1 MVNEGKYTIHG
12 SHGADLGWN
21 TDRTRVGH
29 VQSWPHPRP
38 LGAYITAVSHRIWGT
53 ALFLIARK
61 SVWEVKRCSRYIC
74 SNLRPKNSSV
84 SKWNG
89 AIRQIFGV
97 LCCFWSGNF
106 PEKKRKPHKNLT
118 IQQVSFVGLRLE
130 SWHEATSF
138 IFIPGRMICVE
149 IFRFRF
155 WFAFGTWAWANWSKN
170 PMKSW
175 MKGTFLRKVL
185 EVIFKLGNVG
195 SLQLLRI
202 HWTFD
207 HSRTFTKN

>member
-1 MVNEGKYTIHG
+1 MLLQYPYHPCIVYLHIFTYIWLISMVNVGKYTIHG
-12 SHGADLGWN
+12 SYGADLGWN

-61 SVWEVKRCSRYIC
+61 SIWEVKRCSRYIC

-84 SKWNG
+84 SKWNTSRG
-89 AIRQIFGV
+89 NSSD
-97 LCCFWSGNF
+97 FWSLLLFLVWQFLG
-106 PEKKRKPHKNLT
+106 KTRKTPLNST
-118 IQQVSFVGLRLE
+118 IQQASFVGLRLE

-175 MKGTFLRKVL
+175 MKGTLLRKV
-185 EVIFKLGNVG
+185 
-195 SLQLLRI
+195 
-202 HWTFD
+202 
-207 HSRTFTKN
+207 